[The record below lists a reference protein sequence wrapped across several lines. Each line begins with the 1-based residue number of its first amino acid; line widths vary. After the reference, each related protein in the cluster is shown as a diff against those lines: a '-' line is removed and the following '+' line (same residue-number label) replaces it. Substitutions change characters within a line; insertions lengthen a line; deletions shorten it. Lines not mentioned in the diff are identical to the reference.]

1 MADLRVSF
9 PRPCDERW
17 EAMAPAGCGRLCA
30 RCDQII
36 HDLSRYDADE
46 AEALL
51 RAQPG
56 TCVRAAVG
64 PDGGVATRP
73 GRGGRRLV
81 VAAALTAGL
90 LSGAPALA
98 AQDRPAGAISGRYQ
112 IKGERVRVV
121 ATDQAGRKYQ
131 THTGDHGRY
140 RIAGLPP
147 GTYKLSFDAMCGEPK
162 TLADIVVGRGETVV
176 PATQVDY
183 VCIVVGRLR
192 IEDGP
197 RGDPPPAEPA
207 PAP

>member
-1 MADLRVSF
+1 
-9 PRPCDERW
+9 
-17 EAMAPAGCGRLCA
+17 
-30 RCDQII
+30 
-36 HDLSRYDADE
+36 
-46 AEALL
+46 
-51 RAQPG
+51 
-56 TCVRAAVG
+56 
-64 PDGGVATRP
+64 
-73 GRGGRRLV
+73 
-81 VAAALTAGL
+81 
-90 LSGAPALA
+90 
-98 AQDRPAGAISGRYQ
+98 
-112 IKGERVRVV
+112 VRVV

-197 RGDPPPAEPA
+197 RGDPLPAEPA